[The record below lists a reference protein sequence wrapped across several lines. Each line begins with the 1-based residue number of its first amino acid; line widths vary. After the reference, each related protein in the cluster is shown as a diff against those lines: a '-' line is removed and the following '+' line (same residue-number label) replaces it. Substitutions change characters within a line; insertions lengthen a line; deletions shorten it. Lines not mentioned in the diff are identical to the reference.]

1 MSTWL
6 PQSIRRRTLLLVLS
20 LLTSISLM
28 IGIIGFI
35 EASHEIE
42 ELFDA
47 RLAQQARILQSLS
60 LGLERMELEDEKR
73 LALQNTF
80 EQALVVEASGG
91 HKYESKIAYQVWE
104 DNTLIFRSQSAP
116 QEPLSD
122 RMGYASQTL
131 GDYDWRTFS
140 LSSIYSHSVPE
151 LRSNTIRIIVA
162 EREDVRGEMVDKIVT
177 QTLLP
182 DLIGL
187 PILSLLLWWAVGW
200 GLKPLQQL
208 ANLISKRAPTHLEA
222 INLEPLPTE
231 LAPVQKALNRLLFEI
246 ETMIAREQRLIADAA
261 HELRTPLAVLKIHAQ
276 NAQQTLDQNDREVA
290 LEQLTLG
297 VDRSTRIVSQLLTL
311 ARLDPQGQD
320 NTLQDINLA
329 QESRSLLAQ
338 LMPLA
343 WEKEMEVSLDI
354 DEALDWRTQ
363 METGCLEIIL
373 QNLISNAVKFAPAGT
388 EIEVKWSQ
396 NEHEFVLQV
405 RDHGCGVSDKDK
417 QRLTERF
424 FREGKASG
432 AGLGLAIVKRILERH
447 EGSITPRD
455 TPNGG
460 LTIQL
465 SFPKIYT
472 PESSSPKAPEDDQTK
487 VRS

>member
-1 MSTWL
+1 MSNWL

-20 LLTSISLM
+20 LLTSISLV
-28 IGIIGFI
+28 IGFVGFK

-47 RLAQQARILQSLS
+47 RLAQHARILQSLT
-60 LGLERMELEDEKR
+60 LGLERLELEEAKHQ
-73 LALQNTF
+73 ALQNAF
-80 EQALVVEASGG
+80 EQALIVEASGG

-104 DNTLIFRSQSAP
+104 GDNLIFRSRSAP
-116 QEPLSD
+116 LEPLSQNYTGFE
-122 RMGYASQTL
+122 RQRIRN
-131 GDYDWRTFS
+131 YDWRTFA
-140 LSSIYSHSVPE
+140 LSDTYTASINSQNADKKASKQIH
-151 LRSNTIRIIVA
+151 IMVA
-162 EREDVRGEMVDKIVT
+162 EREDVRGEMVDKIVL
-177 QTLLP
+177 QTLVP
-182 DLIGL
+182 DLLGL
-187 PILSLLLWWAVGW
+187 PLLAALLWWAVGW
-200 GLKPLQQL
+200 GLRPLQQL
-208 ANLISKRAPTHLEA
+208 ASVISKRAPTHLES

-231 LAPVQKALNRLLFEI
+231 LVPVQQALNRLLSEI

-276 NAQQTLDQNDREVA
+276 NAQQTLDQKDREIA
-290 LEQLTLG
+290 LEQLTQG

-311 ARLDPQGQD
+311 ARLDPQGQESA
-320 NTLQDINLA
+320 LQEIDLA

-343 WEKEMEVSLDI
+343 WEKELEISLEI
-354 DEALDWRTQ
+354 DEALNWQTQ

-373 QNLISNAVKFAPAGT
+373 QNLISNGVKFAPAGT

-396 NEHEFVLQV
+396 NQHEFVLLV

-447 EGSITPRD
+447 QGDIIPMD
-455 TPNGG
+455 TPDGG
-460 LTIQL
+460 LTLQL
-465 SFPKIYT
+465 SFPKQQ
-472 PESSSPKAPEDDQTK
+472 KNL
-487 VRS
+487 

>member
-1 MSTWL
+1 M
-6 PQSIRRRTLLLVLS
+6 
-20 LLTSISLM
+20 
-28 IGIIGFI
+28 
-35 EASHEIE
+35 
-42 ELFDA
+42 
-47 RLAQQARILQSLS
+47 
-60 LGLERMELEDEKR
+60 
-73 LALQNTF
+73 
-80 EQALVVEASGG
+80 
-91 HKYESKIAYQVWE
+91 
-104 DNTLIFRSQSAP
+104 
-116 QEPLSD
+116 
-122 RMGYASQTL
+122 
-131 GDYDWRTFS
+131 
-140 LSSIYSHSVPE
+140 PE

>member
-1 MSTWL
+1 MSNWL

-20 LLTSISLM
+20 LLTSISLL
-28 IGIIGFI
+28 IGFVGFK

-47 RLAQQARILQSLS
+47 RLAQHARILQSLT
-60 LGLERMELEDEKR
+60 LGLEKLELEEEKHQV
-73 LALQNTF
+73 LQNAF

-104 DNTLIFRSQSAP
+104 DNNLIFRSRSAP
-116 QEPLSD
+116 LEPLSQNHTGFE
-122 RMGYASQTL
+122 RQKIRN
-131 GDYDWRTFS
+131 YDWRTFA
-140 LSSIYSHSVPE
+140 LSDTYTASISSQSVDQKA
-151 LRSNTIRIIVA
+151 SKQIHIMVA
-162 EREDVRGEMVDKIVT
+162 EREDVRGEMVDKIVL

-182 DLIGL
+182 DLLGL
-187 PILSLLLWWAVGW
+187 PLLAALLWWAVGW
-200 GLKPLQQL
+200 GLRPLQQL
-208 ANLISKRAPTHLEA
+208 ATVISKRAPTHLEP

-231 LAPVQKALNRLLFEI
+231 LTPVQQALNRLLSEI

-276 NAQQTLDQNDREVA
+276 NAQQTLDQKDREIA

-311 ARLDPQGQD
+311 ARLDPQGQESA
-320 NTLQDINLA
+320 LQEVNLA

-343 WEKEMEVSLDI
+343 WEKELEISLEI
-354 DEALDWRTQ
+354 DEALNWQTQ

-373 QNLISNAVKFAPAGT
+373 QNLISNAVKFSPAGT

-396 NEHEFVLQV
+396 TQHEFVLQV

-447 EGSITPRD
+447 QGDIIPMD
-455 TPNGG
+455 TLGGG
-460 LTIQL
+460 LTLQL
-465 SFPKIYT
+465 SFLKYQK
-472 PESSSPKAPEDDQTK
+472 ELFGK
-487 VRS
+487 